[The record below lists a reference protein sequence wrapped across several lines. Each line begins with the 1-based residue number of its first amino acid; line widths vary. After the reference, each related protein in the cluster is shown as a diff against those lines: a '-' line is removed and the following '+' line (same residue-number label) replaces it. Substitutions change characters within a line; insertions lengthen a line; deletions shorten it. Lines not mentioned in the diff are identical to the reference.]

1 VLFGDCTN
9 LQGRSEAHEVWGGGG
24 AGVKGASFYKNNDF
38 FTQILPENVKIYS
51 ILDFS

>member
-24 AGVKGASFYKNNDF
+24 ADVKWSSFYKNNDF
-38 FTQILPENVKIYS
+38 FTQMLPENIKIYS